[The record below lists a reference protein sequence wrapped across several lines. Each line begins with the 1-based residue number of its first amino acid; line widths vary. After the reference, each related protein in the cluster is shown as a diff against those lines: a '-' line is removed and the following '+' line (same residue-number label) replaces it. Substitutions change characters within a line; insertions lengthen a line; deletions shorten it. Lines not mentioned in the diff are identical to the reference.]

1 MDKSLTSSS
10 SLISPRRKIR
20 ISSHLNKNPI
30 LWNEYLAG
38 AVSISQLCEQPQPL
52 LGVEWTFLHLQTW
65 QVRQEQIKKEE
76 TLNPEPLSGTHQLL
90 EWPQKI
96 QKRVLNCPS
105 LISCHLDLETNG
117 QIEGKSLEPVG
128 VKINNWIFWEMI
140 VIPVPCLPARPAC
153 LPARIL
159 ATSKLKINISPTY
172 ISQQTNWCYLMLC
185 LQRLRAGILRA
196 KYFII

>member
-30 LWNEYLAG
+30 LWNECLAG

-117 QIEGKSLEPVG
+117 QIEGKPLNLLEFKSTIGISCLKMDCQHCSLPSNG
-128 VKINNWIFWEMI
+128 AGRYSPYFSQTWKSIN
-140 VIPVPCLPARPAC
+140 
-153 LPARIL
+153 
-159 ATSKLKINISPTY
+159 
-172 ISQQTNWCYLMLC
+172 
-185 LQRLRAGILRA
+185 
-196 KYFII
+196 